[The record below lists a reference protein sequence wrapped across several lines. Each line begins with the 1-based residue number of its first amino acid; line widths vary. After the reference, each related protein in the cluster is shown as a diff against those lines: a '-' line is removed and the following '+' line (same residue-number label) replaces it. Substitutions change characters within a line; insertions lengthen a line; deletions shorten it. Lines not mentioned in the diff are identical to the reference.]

1 MAFEGLTER
10 LQKAMEK
17 LRKKPKVTEADLRET
32 MREIRLAL
40 LEADVNFAVVKGFVK
55 KVREK
60 ATGAEVLKG
69 LNPAQQIVKIVN
81 EELTQMMGETATPLA
96 KAPHIPTVIMMVG
109 LQGAGK
115 TTTAGKLAKKL
126 KDEEN
131 ARPLMIAA
139 DVYRPAAITQLQ
151 QVAATI
157 DVPVFEEGT
166 EVDPV
171 QIVKDG
177 MAQAAANHNDY
188 VLIDTAGRLQID
200 EKLMDELAQIK
211 ALTNPNE
218 ILLVVDAMTGQ
229 NAVNTAEGF
238 NDKLDITG
246 VVLTKLDG
254 DTRGGAA
261 MSIRAV
267 TGKPI
272 KFVGEGEKM
281 EDLDVFH
288 PDRMA
293 SRILGMG
300 DMLSLIEKA
309 QKNFDE
315 EQAQAT
321 MEKMRENTF
330 DYNDFLA
337 QMDQLTKMGPMENL
351 LKMIPGMANNP
362 ALQNVNLDPKQFAH
376 IKAII
381 LSMTPAER
389 ENPDL
394 MNPSRRRRLAV
405 GAGRPIVE
413 VNRMIKQFN
422 QMRKMMKQVTNGNFS
437 GLQNM
442 MGGQMPGGKMGQ
454 MAMNQMARQMKKNK
468 QKRLKALRK
477 ARRKKK

>member
-40 LEADVNFAVVKGFVK
+40 LEADVNFAVVKDFVK

-394 MNPSRRRRLAV
+394 MNPSRRRRLAA

-468 QKRLKALRK
+468 QKRMKALRK

>member
-40 LEADVNFAVVKGFVK
+40 LEADVNFAVVKDFVK

-394 MNPSRRRRLAV
+394 MNPSRRLRLAA

>member
-40 LEADVNFAVVKGFVK
+40 LEADVNFAVVNDFVK

-254 DTRGGAA
+254 DIRGGAA
-261 MSIRAV
+261 MAIRAV

-362 ALQNVNLDPKQFAH
+362 ALQNVNLDPKQFSH

-394 MNPSRRRRLAV
+394 MNPSRRRRLAA